1 MSKHLR
7 SLLKF
12 SFCKNNFFIRKIT
25 AVETISVAIDV
36 NSDVLCFDRYLTN
49 LFVKSTTA
57 ERCTDAV
64 FRHVI
69 VYLLLMKIKI
79 YDEDINIKIYHK
91 YFRYSLFCCPRFY
104 FWCTVVNFSCPHCK
118 PPFRGYTNRQV
129 MKINSHLGDV
139 QVLIK
144 SDNLFIW
151 KGLYQSVPGMCK

>member
-1 MSKHLR
+1 M
-7 SLLKF
+7 
-12 SFCKNNFFIRKIT
+12 
-25 AVETISVAIDV
+25 ETISVAIDV

-129 MKINSHLGDV
+129 IKINSHLGDV
-139 QVLIK
+139 QNCQSWSSLTIYLFGKVYTK
-144 SDNLFIW
+144 VCQVCASNLFFYAAFM
-151 KGLYQSVPGMCK
+151 LTTDFLTEL